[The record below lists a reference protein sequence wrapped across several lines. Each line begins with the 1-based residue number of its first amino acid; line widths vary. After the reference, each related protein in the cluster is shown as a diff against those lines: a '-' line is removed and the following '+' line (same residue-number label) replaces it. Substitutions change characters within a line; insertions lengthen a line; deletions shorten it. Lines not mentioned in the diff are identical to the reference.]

1 MQQIDCWV
9 TELQTTI
16 YDDPEE
22 DRRIVML
29 IKEQIMTNGIKGAG
43 DRSFIMIDCETMGL
57 KSSAPVLS
65 IGAVAYNLTFGVF
78 KRFEAFIELQEQ
90 FDSGRKPEQDAFFW
104 WLQQS
109 ESARRDVASRDRMT
123 VAESLAE
130 FCRFYADVQCS
141 LELDDPTELYMSANG
156 NDFDLPV
163 LESMWGSAPWHY
175 KKKID
180 FRTLGILYIDELEW
194 PTSEAQ
200 HTALNDAENQA
211 LVHLKLLSKYPDFLS
226 RIKRAPAK

>member
-1 MQQIDCWV
+1 MEQLL
-9 TELQTTI
+9 TNI
-16 YDDPEE
+16 YDDPGE
-22 DRRIVML
+22 DRRIVTL
-29 IKEQIMTNGIKGAG
+29 IKDLKMTNTIRTTG
-43 DRSFIMIDCETMGL
+43 DRTFIMVDCETIGL

-90 FDSGRKPEQDAFFW
+90 FDAGRKPEQDAFFW
-104 WLQQS
+104 WLNQS
-109 ESARRDVASRDRMT
+109 ESARRNVASRDRMT
-123 VAESLAE
+123 VSESLAE
-130 FCRFYADVQCS
+130 FCQFYAKVQTS
-141 LELDDPTELYMSANG
+141 QELDDPTELYMSANG

-163 LESMWGSAPWHY
+163 LESLWGAAPWHY

-194 PTSEAQ
+194 PTAEAE

-211 LVHLKLLSKYPDFLS
+211 LAHLNLLSKYPDFLS